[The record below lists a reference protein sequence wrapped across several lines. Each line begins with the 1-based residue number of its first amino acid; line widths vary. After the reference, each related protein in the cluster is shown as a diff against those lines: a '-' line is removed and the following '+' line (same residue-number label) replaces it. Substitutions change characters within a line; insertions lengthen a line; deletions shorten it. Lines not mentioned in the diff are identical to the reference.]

1 MGNDKYQELTDYRRR
16 VAGAYERARDNSLAP
31 EARWQRFRQERD
43 ELFRTHS
50 QSALSEEQKASFT
63 GLPYYDYNPAL
74 SLAAEL
80 NLDVEPATWNSE
92 LPEDGLLR
100 FTRVGCVQF
109 SVDGQAASLSVF
121 WLSGYCGGLFLP
133 FRDATNRE
141 TTYGGGRYLLDTIK
155 QADLGRDAQ
164 GRLILDFNYAYNPS
178 CAYHPRWH
186 CPLPPPENWLKLPIR
201 AGEMRYHE

>member
-1 MGNDKYQELTDYRRR
+1 LADYRRR
-16 VAGAYERARDNSLAP
+16 VAALYERARDNQVAC
-31 EARWQRFRQERD
+31 EARWQRFRAERD
-43 ELFRTHS
+43 ELFQTHS
-50 QSALSEEQKASFT
+50 QSALSKEQQATFG
-63 GLPYYDYNPAL
+63 GLPYYAYNPAL
-74 SLAAEL
+74 SMAAEL
-80 NLDVEPATWNSE
+80 NSDVEPAEWKSE
-92 LPEDGLLR
+92 LPEDGVVH
-100 FTRVGCVQF
+100 FTRIGCVRF
-109 SVDGQAASLSVF
+109 EVEGQPASLSVF

-155 QADLGRDAQ
+155 LADLGRDAQ

-186 CPLPPPENWLKLPIR
+186 CPLPPPENWLKVPIR